1 MKEED
6 FFYINNILH
15 YKISDK
21 ESLSFDFLKGRLF
34 NRLKRIE
41 HESLIKKA
49 IGKNKVKL
57 KIFDATA
64 GSLIDSIIFLKLG
77 HRVVACEQ
85 SKILYRLLDDAI
97 LRAKNE
103 YNFFENLSL
112 INSDS
117 AKIVDSHLNSD
128 IFYFDP
134 MFKDIKQNTKRSGT
148 LQKIGNVLSIERLE
162 DTSEQI
168 FNQMLKKKYK
178 KIIVKRPIKSNPLHE
193 KINYQV
199 KGKAIRYDIYI
210 KPNYGAPYLSRTDT
224 PEGTRF

>member
-6 FFYINNILH
+6 FFYKNNILH
-15 YKISDK
+15 YKFSDK
-21 ESLSFDFLKGRLF
+21 QSLSFDFLKGRLF

-103 YNFFENLSL
+103 YNFFENLSF

-117 AKIVDSHLNSD
+117 AKIVDSHLDSD

-134 MFKDIKQNTKRSGT
+134 MFKDIKQNIKRSGT
-148 LQKIGNVLSIERLE
+148 LQKIGNVLSLERLE

-210 KPNYGAPYLSRTDT
+210 KT
-224 PEGTRF
+224 

>member
-1 MKEED
+1 MKEEY
-6 FFYINNILH
+6 FFYKDNILH

-49 IGKNKVKL
+49 IGKNKAQL

-64 GSLIDSIIFLKLG
+64 GSLIDTIIFLKLG
-77 HRVVACEQ
+77 HKVVACEQ
-85 SKILYRLLDDAI
+85 SKILYRLLNDAI
-97 LRAKNE
+97 LRAKEE
-103 YNFFENLSL
+103 YDFFKNLSF

-117 AKIVDSHLNSD
+117 AKILDSHLDSD

-134 MFKDIKQNTKRSGT
+134 MFEEVKQNTKRSGT
-148 LQKIGNVLSIERLE
+148 LQKIGNVLSFEKLE
-162 DTSEQI
+162 DTSAQI
-168 FNQMLKKKYK
+168 FDHMLKKKYK
-178 KIIVKRPIKSNPLHE
+178 KVIVKRPIKSNPLYE

-199 KGKAIRYDIYI
+199 KGKAIRYDVYV
-210 KPNYGAPYLSRTDT
+210 KT
-224 PEGTRF
+224 

>member
-1 MKEED
+1 MKEEY
-6 FFYINNILH
+6 FFYKDNILH

-49 IGKNKVKL
+49 IGKNKAQL

-64 GSLIDSIIFLKLG
+64 GSLIDTIIFLKLG
-77 HRVVACEQ
+77 HKVVACEQ
-85 SKILYRLLDDAI
+85 SKILYRLLNDAI
-97 LRAKNE
+97 LRAKKE
-103 YNFFENLSL
+103 YNFFDNLSF

-117 AKIVDSHLNSD
+117 AVIIDSYLDSD

-134 MFKDIKQNTKRSGT
+134 MFEEVKQNTKRSGT
-148 LQKIGNVLSIERLE
+148 LQKIGNILSFEKLE
-162 DTSEQI
+162 DTSAQI
-168 FNQMLKKKYK
+168 FDHMLKKKYK
-178 KIIVKRPIKSNPLHE
+178 KVIVKRPIKSNPLYE

-199 KGKAIRYDIYI
+199 KGKAIRYDVYV
-210 KPNYGAPYLSRTDT
+210 KT
-224 PEGTRF
+224 

>member
-6 FFYINNILH
+6 FFYINDILH

-49 IGKNKVKL
+49 IGKNKGKL

-64 GSLIDSIIFLKLG
+64 GSLIDTIIFLKLG
-77 HRVVACEQ
+77 HKVVACEQ
-85 SKILYRLLDDAI
+85 SKILIKLLKDAI
-97 LRAKNE
+97 ERAKEE
-103 YNFFENLSL
+103 YSFFKNLVL
-112 INSDS
+112 INED
-117 AKIVDSHLNSD
+117 AANVIELHQDSD

-134 MFKDIKQNTKRSGT
+134 MFNITKRNIKRSGT
-148 LQKIGNVLSIERLE
+148 LNKISNILSHEKLE
-162 DTSEQI
+162 DTSEDI
-168 FNQMLKKKYK
+168 FNYMQTSNYK
-178 KIIVKRPIKSNPLHE
+178 KIIVKRPIKSKPLQE

-199 KGKAIRYDIYI
+199 KGKAIRFDIYI
-210 KPNYGAPYLSRTDT
+210 KNSY
-224 PEGTRF
+224 

>member
-15 YKISDK
+15 YRISDK

-103 YNFFENLSL
+103 YNFFENLSF

-117 AKIVDSHLNSD
+117 AKIVDSHLDSD

-148 LQKIGNVLSIERLE
+148 LQKIGNVLSLERLE
-162 DTSEQI
+162 DTSQQI

-210 KPNYGAPYLSRTDT
+210 KT
-224 PEGTRF
+224 

>member
-6 FFYINNILH
+6 FFYKNNILH

-49 IGKNKVKL
+49 IGKNKAKL

-64 GSLIDSIIFLKLG
+64 GSLIDTIIFLKLG
-77 HRVVACEQ
+77 HKVVACEQ
-85 SKILYRLLDDAI
+85 SKILIKLLKDATE
-97 LRAKNE
+97 RAKEE
-103 YNFFENLSL
+103 YSFFKNLVL
-112 INSDS
+112 INED
-117 AKIVDSHLNSD
+117 AANVIELHQDSD

-134 MFKDIKQNTKRSGT
+134 MFNNTKRNIKRSGT
-148 LQKIGNVLSIERLE
+148 LNKISNILSHEKLE
-162 DTSEQI
+162 DTSEDI
-168 FNQMLKKKYK
+168 FNYMQTSNYK
-178 KIIVKRPIKSNPLHE
+178 KIIVKRPIKSKPLQE

-199 KGKAIRYDIYI
+199 KGKAIRFDIYV
-210 KPNYGAPYLSRTDT
+210 KNSY
-224 PEGTRF
+224 

>member
-1 MKEED
+1 VKEEY
-6 FFYINNILH
+6 FFYKDNILH

-49 IGKNKVKL
+49 IGKNKAQL

-64 GSLIDSIIFLKLG
+64 GSLIDTIIFLKLG
-77 HRVVACEQ
+77 HKVVACEQ
-85 SKILYRLLDDAI
+85 SKILYRLLNDAI
-97 LRAKNE
+97 LRAKKE
-103 YNFFENLSL
+103 YDFFDNLSF

-117 AKIVDSHLNSD
+117 AVIIDSYLDSD

-134 MFKDIKQNTKRSGT
+134 MFEEVKQNIKRSGT
-148 LQKIGNVLSIERLE
+148 LQKIGNVLSFEKLE
-162 DTSEQI
+162 DTSAQI
-168 FNQMLKKKYK
+168 FDHMLKKKYK
-178 KIIVKRPIKSNPLHE
+178 KVIVKRPIKSNPLYE

-199 KGKAIRYDIYI
+199 KGKAIRYDVYV
-210 KPNYGAPYLSRTDT
+210 KT
-224 PEGTRF
+224 

>member
-1 MKEED
+1 MKEEY
-6 FFYINNILH
+6 FFYKDNILH

-49 IGKNKVKL
+49 IGKNKAQL

-64 GSLIDSIIFLKLG
+64 GSLIDTIIFLKLG
-77 HRVVACEQ
+77 HKVVACEQ
-85 SKILYRLLDDAI
+85 SKILYRLLNDAI
-97 LRAKNE
+97 LRAKKE
-103 YNFFENLSL
+103 YDFFDNLSF

-117 AKIVDSHLNSD
+117 AAIIDSYLDSD

-134 MFKDIKQNTKRSGT
+134 MFEEVKQNTKRSGT
-148 LQKIGNVLSIERLE
+148 LQKIGNVLSFEKLE
-162 DTSEQI
+162 DTSAQI
-168 FNQMLKKKYK
+168 FDHMLKKKYK
-178 KIIVKRPIKSNPLHE
+178 KIIVKRPIKSNPLYE

-199 KGKAIRYDIYI
+199 KGKAIRYDVYV
-210 KPNYGAPYLSRTDT
+210 KT
-224 PEGTRF
+224 

>member
-6 FFYINNILH
+6 FFYIDNILH

-49 IGKNKVKL
+49 IGKNRTKL

-64 GSLIDSIIFLKLG
+64 GSLMDTIIFLKLG
-77 HRVVACEQ
+77 HKVVACEQ
-85 SKILYRLLDDAI
+85 SKILIKLLSDGI
-97 LRAKNE
+97 VRAREE
-103 YNFFENLSL
+103 YSFFENLTL
-112 INSDS
+112 INEDS
-117 AKIVDSHLNSD
+117 ANIIELHKDSD

-134 MFKDIKQNTKRSGT
+134 MFNKTKRNLKRSGT
-148 LQKIGNVLSIERLE
+148 LQKISNILIHEKLQ
-162 DTSEQI
+162 DTSKDI
-168 FNQMLKKKYK
+168 FSSIQKSNFK
-178 KIIVKRPIKSNPLHE
+178 KIIVKRPINSKPLDE

-199 KGKAIRYDIYI
+199 KGKSIRFDIYI
-210 KPNYGAPYLSRTDT
+210 KNIG
-224 PEGTRF
+224 

>member
-6 FFYINNILH
+6 FFYKNNILH
-15 YKISDK
+15 YGISDK

-103 YNFFENLSL
+103 YNFFENLSF

-117 AKIVDSHLNSD
+117 AKIIDSHLDSD

-134 MFKDIKQNTKRSGT
+134 MFKDKKQNIKRSGT
-148 LQKIGNVLSIERLE
+148 LQKIGNVLSLERLE
-162 DTSEQI
+162 DTSQQI

-178 KIIVKRPIKSNPLHE
+178 KIIVKRPIKSNPLYE

-199 KGKAIRYDIYI
+199 KGKAIRYDVYI
-210 KPNYGAPYLSRTDT
+210 KT
-224 PEGTRF
+224 

>member
-1 MKEED
+1 VKEEG

-15 YKISDK
+15 YRISDK

-103 YNFFENLSL
+103 YNFFENLSF

-117 AKIVDSHLNSD
+117 AKIVDYHLDSD

-134 MFKDIKQNTKRSGT
+134 MFKDIKQNVKRSGT
-148 LQKIGNVLSIERLE
+148 LQKIGNVLSLERLE
-162 DTSEQI
+162 DTSQQI

-178 KIIVKRPIKSNPLHE
+178 KIIVKRPIKSNPLYE

-210 KPNYGAPYLSRTDT
+210 KT
-224 PEGTRF
+224 

>member
-1 MKEED
+1 MKEEY
-6 FFYINNILH
+6 FFYKDNILN

-49 IGKNKVKL
+49 IGKNKAQL

-64 GSLIDSIIFLKLG
+64 GSLIDTIIFLKLG
-77 HRVVACEQ
+77 HKVVACEQ
-85 SKILYRLLDDAI
+85 SKILYRLLNDAI
-97 LRAKNE
+97 LRAKKE
-103 YNFFENLSL
+103 YDFFENLSF

-117 AKIVDSHLNSD
+117 AVIIDSYLDSD

-134 MFKDIKQNTKRSGT
+134 MFEEVKQNTKRSGT
-148 LQKIGNVLSIERLE
+148 LQKIGNVLSFEKLE
-162 DTSEQI
+162 DTSAQI
-168 FNQMLKKKYK
+168 FDHMLKKKYK
-178 KIIVKRPIKSNPLHE
+178 KVIVKRPIKSNPLYE

-199 KGKAIRYDIYI
+199 KGKAIRYDVYV
-210 KPNYGAPYLSRTDT
+210 KT
-224 PEGTRF
+224 

>member
-15 YKISDK
+15 FKISDK

-49 IGKNKVKL
+49 IGKNKAQL

-64 GSLIDSIIFLKLG
+64 GSLIDTIIFLKLG
-77 HRVVACEQ
+77 HKVVACEQ
-85 SKILYRLLDDAI
+85 SKILYRLLNDAI
-97 LRAKNE
+97 LRAKKE
-103 YNFFENLSL
+103 YDFFDNLSF

-117 AKIVDSHLNSD
+117 AVIIDSYLDSD

-134 MFKDIKQNTKRSGT
+134 MFEEVKQNTKRSGT
-148 LQKIGNVLSIERLE
+148 LQKIGNVLSFEKLE
-162 DTSEQI
+162 DTSAQI
-168 FNQMLKKKYK
+168 FDHMLKKKYK
-178 KIIVKRPIKSNPLHE
+178 KVIVKRPIKSNPLYE

-199 KGKAIRYDIYI
+199 KGKAIRYDVYV
-210 KPNYGAPYLSRTDT
+210 KT
-224 PEGTRF
+224 

>member
-1 MKEED
+1 MKEEY
-6 FFYINNILH
+6 FFYKDNILH

-49 IGKNKVKL
+49 IGKNKGQL

-64 GSLIDSIIFLKLG
+64 GSLIDTIIFLKLG
-77 HRVVACEQ
+77 HKVVACEQ
-85 SKILYRLLDDAI
+85 SKILYRLLNDAI
-97 LRAKNE
+97 LRAKKE
-103 YNFFENLSL
+103 YDFFDNLSF

-117 AKIVDSHLNSD
+117 AVIIDSYLDSD

-134 MFKDIKQNTKRSGT
+134 MFEEVKQNTKRSGT
-148 LQKIGNVLSIERLE
+148 LQKIGNVLSFEKLE
-162 DTSEQI
+162 DTSAQI
-168 FNQMLKKKYK
+168 FDHMLKKKYK
-178 KIIVKRPIKSNPLHE
+178 KVIVKRPIKSNPLYE

-199 KGKAIRYDIYI
+199 KGKAIRYDVYV
-210 KPNYGAPYLSRTDT
+210 KT
-224 PEGTRF
+224 

>member
-1 MKEED
+1 VKEEY
-6 FFYINNILH
+6 FFYKDNILH

-49 IGKNKVKL
+49 IGKNKAQL

-64 GSLIDSIIFLKLG
+64 GSLIDTIIFLKLG
-77 HRVVACEQ
+77 HKVVACEQ
-85 SKILYRLLDDAI
+85 SKILYRLLNDAI
-97 LRAKNE
+97 LRAKKE
-103 YNFFENLSL
+103 YDFFDNLSF

-117 AKIVDSHLNSD
+117 AAIINSYLDSD

-134 MFKDIKQNTKRSGT
+134 MFEEVKQNTKRSGT
-148 LQKIGNVLSIERLE
+148 LQKIGNVLSFEKLE
-162 DTSEQI
+162 DTSAQI
-168 FNQMLKKKYK
+168 FDHMLKKKYK
-178 KIIVKRPIKSNPLHE
+178 KVIVKRPIKSNPLYE

-199 KGKAIRYDIYI
+199 KGKAIRYDVYV
-210 KPNYGAPYLSRTDT
+210 KT
-224 PEGTRF
+224 

>member
-1 MKEED
+1 MKEEY
-6 FFYINNILH
+6 FFYKDNILH

-49 IGKNKVKL
+49 IGKNKAQL

-64 GSLIDSIIFLKLG
+64 GSLVDTIIFLKLG
-77 HRVVACEQ
+77 HKVVACEQ
-85 SKILYRLLDDAI
+85 SKILYRLLNDAI
-97 LRAKNE
+97 LRAKKE
-103 YNFFENLSL
+103 YDFFDNLSF

-117 AKIVDSHLNSD
+117 AVIIDSYLDSD

-134 MFKDIKQNTKRSGT
+134 MFEEVKQNTKRSGT
-148 LQKIGNVLSIERLE
+148 LQKIGNVLSLEKLE
-162 DTSEQI
+162 DTSAQI
-168 FNQMLKKKYK
+168 FDHMLKKKYK
-178 KIIVKRPIKSNPLHE
+178 KVIVKRPIKSNPLYE

-199 KGKAIRYDIYI
+199 KGKAIRYDVYV
-210 KPNYGAPYLSRTDT
+210 KT
-224 PEGTRF
+224 

>member
-15 YKISDK
+15 FRISDK

-97 LRAKNE
+97 LRAKYE
-103 YNFFENLSL
+103 YNFFENLSF

-117 AKIVDSHLNSD
+117 AKIVDSHLDSD

-134 MFKDIKQNTKRSGT
+134 MFKDIKLNIKRSGT
-148 LQKIGNVLSIERLE
+148 LQKIGNVLSLERLE
-162 DTSEQI
+162 DTSQQI

-210 KPNYGAPYLSRTDT
+210 KT
-224 PEGTRF
+224 

>member
-15 YKISDK
+15 YRISDK

-103 YNFFENLSL
+103 YNFFENLSF

-117 AKIVDSHLNSD
+117 AKIVDSHLDSD

-148 LQKIGNVLSIERLE
+148 LQKIGNVLSLERLE

-168 FNQMLKKKYK
+168 FNQMLNKKYK

-210 KPNYGAPYLSRTDT
+210 KT
-224 PEGTRF
+224 

>member
-1 MKEED
+1 MKEEY
-6 FFYINNILH
+6 FFYKDNILH

-49 IGKNKVKL
+49 IGKNKAQL

-64 GSLIDSIIFLKLG
+64 GSLIDTIIFLKLG
-77 HRVVACEQ
+77 HKVVACEQ
-85 SKILYRLLDDAI
+85 SKILYRLLNDAI
-97 LRAKNE
+97 LRAKKE
-103 YNFFENLSL
+103 YDFFDNLSF

-117 AKIVDSHLNSD
+117 AVIIDSYLDSD

-134 MFKDIKQNTKRSGT
+134 MFEEVKQNIKRSGT
-148 LQKIGNVLSIERLE
+148 LQKIGNVLSFEKLE
-162 DTSEQI
+162 DTSAQI
-168 FNQMLKKKYK
+168 FDHMLKKKYK
-178 KIIVKRPIKSNPLHE
+178 KVIVKRSIKSNPLYE

-199 KGKAIRYDIYI
+199 KGKAIRYDVYV
-210 KPNYGAPYLSRTDT
+210 KT
-224 PEGTRF
+224 

>member
-1 MKEED
+1 MKEEY
-6 FFYINNILH
+6 FFYKDNILH

-49 IGKNKVKL
+49 IGKNKAQL

-64 GSLIDSIIFLKLG
+64 GSLIDTIIFLKLG
-77 HRVVACEQ
+77 HKVVACEQ
-85 SKILYRLLDDAI
+85 SKILYRLLNDAI
-97 LRAKNE
+97 LRAKKE
-103 YNFFENLSL
+103 YDFFDNLSF

-117 AKIVDSHLNSD
+117 AVIIDSYLDSD

-134 MFKDIKQNTKRSGT
+134 MFEKVKQNIKRSGT
-148 LQKIGNVLSIERLE
+148 LQKIGNVLSFEKLE
-162 DTSEQI
+162 DTSAQI
-168 FNQMLKKKYK
+168 FDHMLKKKYK
-178 KIIVKRPIKSNPLHE
+178 KVIVKRPIKSNPLYE

-199 KGKAIRYDIYI
+199 KGKAIRYDVYV
-210 KPNYGAPYLSRTDT
+210 KT
-224 PEGTRF
+224 

>member
-103 YNFFENLSL
+103 YNFFENLSF

-117 AKIVDSHLNSD
+117 AKIVDSHLDSD

-210 KPNYGAPYLSRTDT
+210 KT
-224 PEGTRF
+224 